1 MAPQREEKGTI
12 QCITVAC
19 RETVLIFNC
28 FGNKNICFT
37 KKNIFKLRMFVNF
50 ELPSEVFIILQK
62 PFKD

>member
-12 QCITVAC
+12 QCITVVC

-37 KKNIFKLRMFVNF
+37 KKKYFQV
-50 ELPSEVFIILQK
+50 
-62 PFKD
+62 KDVC